1 MQEKQWLA
9 QYDEEV
15 RQFEAERK
23 GQHPKDKGR
32 PQEQAAVLRDREL
45 VEARPRAIVVHCTH
59 GFNRSGYCIV
69 HCAMRTNT
77 SLAVAD
83 CLRECAQHT
92 SPARHDRQAHWRPP
106 WQQINPHR
114 VQVCKGAEP
123 WHL

>member
-1 MQEKQWLA
+1 MRARVQEKQWLA

-23 GQHPKDKGR
+23 GQHPKDKPR
-32 PQEQAAVLRDREL
+32 AAELAALLRDREL

-83 CLRECAQHT
+83 CLKECASGAT
-92 SPARHDRQAHWRPP
+92 STAQVADRLHARP
-106 WQQINPHR
+106 
-114 VQVCKGAEP
+114 EP
-123 WHL
+123 